1 MSAGRTNALC
11 FPGLAFVVHQNEQV
25 PPLANALQH
34 RSILL
39 RAGFFLD
46 HHTGTDL
53 QRVLLRG
60 VHPRDAVLTSHIVRH
75 GGRPPASHR
84 KFQRLTV
91 NLESKGVPEP

>member
-1 MSAGRTNALC
+1 MSAGRTNA

-25 PPLANALQH
+25 PLLANALQH

-75 GGRPPASHR
+75 GGRP
-84 KFQRLTV
+84 QRLTV
-91 NLESKGVPEP
+91 NSSVSP